1 MHELNPVKT
10 IFLAFLLV
18 CSCYADFAVKSYQEI
33 KNAHTIRQSYEASCG
48 AASMA
53 TILNLID
60 KQNFAEMDMIKVL
73 SKKELHTD
81 MVSFADL
88 EDALKSLKYEAK
100 SYKIDRNIL
109 EHLKTPIL
117 VKIEDDPRFPH
128 FVVLINYDGDYLV
141 ILDPSHGEYIAS
153 KSQFYSLWDRD
164 KKGGYAL
171 LIKPKLE
178 FQREKINFPNKIF
191 FEKF

>member
-1 MHELNPVKT
+1 MKT
-10 IFLAFLLV
+10 IFLAFLLI
-18 CSCYADFAVKSYQEI
+18 CNSYANFAVKSYQEI
-33 KNAHTIRQSYEASCG
+33 KNARTIRQNYEASCG

-88 EDALKSLKYEAK
+88 EDALKSLNYEAK
-100 SYKIDRNIL
+100 SYKIDRDIL

-164 KKGGYAL
+164 KNGGYAL

-178 FQREKINFPNKIF
+178 FKREKINFPNKIF

>member
-1 MHELNPVKT
+1 
-10 IFLAFLLV
+10 
-18 CSCYADFAVKSYQEI
+18 
-33 KNAHTIRQSYEASCG
+33 
-48 AASMA
+48 MA

>member
-1 MHELNPVKT
+1 MKIV
-10 IFLAFLLV
+10 FLAFLLV
-18 CSCYADFAVKSYQEI
+18 CSSYADFVVKSYQEI
-33 KNAHTIRQSYEASCG
+33 KNARTIRQSYEASCG

-60 KQNFAEMDMIKVL
+60 KQSYTEMDMIKAL

-88 EDALKSLKYEAK
+88 ENALKSLKYEAK

-109 EHLKTPIL
+109 EHLKVPVL

-128 FVVLINYDGDYLV
+128 FVVIINYDGNYLV
-141 ILDPSHGEYIAS
+141 MLDPSHGEYIAS
-153 KSQFYSLWDRD
+153 KSQFYSLWDR
-164 KKGGYAL
+164 KNSGGYAL
-171 LIKPKLE
+171 LIKPKIE
-178 FQREKINFPNKIF
+178 FQKEKISFPDKIF